1 MIQGQVGIGQGLGL
15 YPLGGVHHQH
25 RPLAGGQGPGDLV
38 IEVHM
43 ARGVDEVQGVDFP
56 VLRLIKQVDGPG
68 LDGDAPL
75 TLQVHIVQ
83 ELVFHFPLGDGVAL
97 LQQAVRQGGLAVVDV
112 GDDGKIADVGLIEH
126 RY

>member
-1 MIQGQVGIGQGLGL
+1 
-15 YPLGGVHHQH
+15 
-25 RPLAGGQGPGDLV
+25 
-38 IEVHM
+38 M
-43 ARGVDEVQGVDFP
+43 ARGVNKVQGVDFP

-75 TLQVHIVQ
+75 ALQVHIVQ
-83 ELVFHFPLGDGVAL
+83 ELVFHFPLGDGIAL